1 MRFNLLN
8 SDTFIQIK
16 VIGGY
21 DLGGYDGVFF
31 RTKKGTYNESGIK
44 LSPGL
49 LSEIEPNE
57 IEIQITTC
65 WYLQN
70 LKFIWDFSKIIFSR
84 IDGVIHVTVNQRD
97 KFDFQAEPLGVNYVS
112 FTSCYNERL
121 DFYFDCR

>member
-70 LKFIWDFSKIIFSR
+70 LKFI
-84 IDGVIHVTVNQRD
+84 
-97 KFDFQAEPLGVNYVS
+97 
-112 FTSCYNERL
+112 
-121 DFYFDCR
+121 